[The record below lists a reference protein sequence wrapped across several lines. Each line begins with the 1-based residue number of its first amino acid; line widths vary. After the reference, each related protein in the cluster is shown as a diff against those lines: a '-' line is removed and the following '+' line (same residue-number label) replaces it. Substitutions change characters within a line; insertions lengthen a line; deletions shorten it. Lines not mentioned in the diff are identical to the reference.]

1 MAKVRCALAGDFCSV
16 LGNSLFLAVPRVVVF
31 GMVSSSVVLKQQSAA
46 EVMTFDVRRSLVDGG
61 RFLT

>member
-1 MAKVRCALAGDFCSV
+1 
-16 LGNSLFLAVPRVVVF
+16 
-31 GMVSSSVVLKQQSAA
+31 MVSSSVVLKQQSAA